1 MYNVYT
7 HAIYD
12 SSEKL
17 YTLDVLGCFYFAW
30 ANVRAFNSYA
40 NEKVIDPNWEAYAC
54 VLLEGKLNIETNEQ
68 SVSEK

>member
-1 MYNVYT
+1 MQYN
-7 HAIYD
+7 D
-12 SSEKL
+12 SREKL
-17 YTLDVLGCFYFAW
+17 YTLDVLGFFSW

>member
-1 MYNVYT
+1 MTAARNCT
-7 HAIYD
+7 P
-12 SSEKL
+12 STCWGFFFS
-17 YTLDVLGCFYFAW
+17 W

>member
-17 YTLDVLGCFYFAW
+17 YTLDVLGFFSW

>member
-1 MYNVYT
+1 MQYN
-7 HAIYD
+7 D

-17 YTLDVLGCFYFAW
+17 YTLDVLGVFFSW

>member
-1 MYNVYT
+1 MTAARNCIPST
-7 HAIYD
+7 CWGFF
-12 SSEKL
+12 S
-17 YTLDVLGCFYFAW
+17 W

>member
-1 MYNVYT
+1 MQFMTAARNCIPSTCWV
-7 HAIYD
+7 
-12 SSEKL
+12 
-17 YTLDVLGCFYFAW
+17 VFFFAW